1 MFFYPKKRLVVLQLA
16 IFLVLLLP
24 IIGVLA
30 TRYIPNK
37 GFTDLMMFGTLFE
50 ETRLPEINQF
60 DPPTFREWGNDG
72 QLYVQLALDPFLTRS
87 EELED
92 AIPRPLYRAR
102 RIGLPLIA
110 YVFGLG
116 NPLLII
122 HAYSVLNVAFWL
134 LLLVLLW
141 KKVGLFSFRSALLF
155 FSLLWSAGTITSVS
169 RAVPDLPAFVMVLT
183 AIWIDSYSFLPA
195 VIFSYAIL
203 IKETSI
209 LGILGVVLKNN
220 NKVINK
226 ASNLVIILAPI
237 LIWIIFSNLRLNGN
251 QTGTQVL
258 ALPLKSYGEKVI
270 LSFEKLIKALSNP
283 APWPSYRLFCFFD
296 FISPISLLLQTIYFF
311 LYPRLK
317 SIEWKT
323 GIGFAA
329 LFFFLGDSVWA
340 DLYAYSRVLIPLTF
354 CFNIL
359 IYTYEKGKLFTLWF
373 ILGNIGMLWGII
385 EILYNVFG

>member
-102 RIGLPLIA
+102 RIGLPFIA

-141 KKVGLFSFRSALLF
+141 KKVGLFSFRSTLLF
-155 FSLLWSAGTITSVS
+155 FHYYGQ
-169 RAVPDLPAFVMVLT
+169 
-183 AIWIDSYSFLPA
+183 
-195 VIFSYAIL
+195 
-203 IKETSI
+203 
-209 LGILGVVLKNN
+209 
-220 NKVINK
+220 
-226 ASNLVIILAPI
+226 LAP
-237 LIWIIFSNLRLNGN
+237 
-251 QTGTQVL
+251 
-258 ALPLKSYGEKVI
+258 
-270 LSFEKLIKALSNP
+270 
-283 APWPSYRLFCFFD
+283 
-296 FISPISLLLQTIYFF
+296 
-311 LYPRLK
+311 
-317 SIEWKT
+317 
-323 GIGFAA
+323 
-329 LFFFLGDSVWA
+329 
-340 DLYAYSRVLIPLTF
+340 
-354 CFNIL
+354 
-359 IYTYEKGKLFTLWF
+359 
-373 ILGNIGMLWGII
+373 
-385 EILYNVFG
+385 